1 MVHKP
6 KKGSFSP
13 LPPRPRGVCSP
24 VWAVVHGLLSATN
37 PHVQTGEICNS
48 MVLRSYQ
55 AHSSLRAVSAQRP

>member
-24 VWAVVHGLLSATN
+24 VWAVPLELFLLKDLDATLIHLVIILGQN
-37 PHVQTGEICNS
+37 RPPRAPNET
-48 MVLRSYQ
+48 VLT
-55 AHSSLRAVSAQRP
+55 VF